1 MMNKEELLK
10 ELERMRMKMIRSI
23 NCDYDNLRMKL
34 TGEEVVPAP
43 IHMDNPNRFIGT
55 KPVKLYIGSDEFSV
69 SKWSEVAY
77 FTLCKL
83 NAERH
88 EEIREVAGRFSGKKR
103 KILGNSADAM
113 DRALKID
120 EDLYFELHFGTES
133 MLTLLLKI
141 CKYVDFDID
150 DILVSVIER

>member
-1 MMNKEELLK
+1 MNKEELLK

-34 TGEEVVPAP
+34 TSEEVVPAP
-43 IHMDNPNRFIGT
+43 IHMDNPNRFIST
-55 KPVKLYIGSDEFSV
+55 KPVRLYIGSDEFSV

-103 KILGNSADAM
+103 KILGNDADAM

-120 EDLYFELHFGTES
+120 EDLYFELHYGTET